1 MHHCAMW
8 CCAGHGLLQPGS
20 SCASPW
26 HTLACSN
33 LTLQQQQAS
42 AQACLT
48 AVVLSISHRARPVVQ
63 VRLHGRSGLQ
73 SRVYNLQVGEDMF
86 PGLVRDNGSVQVPL
100 LAHAVRL

>member
-1 MHHCAMW
+1 MLRHPVR
-8 CCAGHGLLQPGS
+8 LQP
-20 SCASPW
+20 AS
-26 HTLACSN
+26 H
-33 LTLQQQQAS
+33 LQL
-42 AQACLT
+42 ACLT